1 MVLPVGPYEHLKGLL
16 KNFCTGESFLKVPFS
31 NLHIEMKHPEQISCL
46 VKNGPSSGTIDPTL
60 GAFLENLHK
69 RNFLRNGFPYIIRQ
83 VDQNLYVKPF
93 GQKWSHKTLLEP
105 RLEPLALLYG
115 TLWSQKELKIV
126 QTSVSLRNELSTGFL
141 TTVLVNFVLTMC
153 LGLDMGCIM
162 VMSSTHDPNS
172 FFGCFSN

>member
-1 MVLPVGPYEHLKGLL
+1 MVHPVGPYEPLKGLL

-60 GAFLENLHK
+60 GAFLENLHE
-69 RNFLRNGFPYIIRQ
+69 RNFLRNGFPYIIHQ

-105 RLEPLALLYG
+105 GLLRTFGRPPKKFKKIWKKYIWK
-115 TLWSQKELKIV
+115 WSCKAIV
-126 QTSVSLRNELSTGFL
+126 SAD
-141 TTVLVNFVLTMC
+141 NF
-153 LGLDMGCIM
+153 
-162 VMSSTHDPNS
+162 
-172 FFGCFSN
+172 CFESIPPASRGR